1 MKRKKIVAAMVL
13 LLLVLM
19 TGTGITTYATG
30 INEEGETEL
39 VLSSQAYRSVQVTAG
54 GKVHVTQ
61 RINVEEGY
69 YYNPVFT
76 IASEENDSISFSNIK
91 VKNVNNQYGY
101 YYEDWITL
109 SEDEEQ
115 TVILEYDIN
124 ADEFASIGQFRYYIN
139 CVIPEYDYDE
149 NAEPITKDL
158 GKLWMEVSVISEK
171 IPPQLSI
178 TNGTEHYAVAG
189 TTVKVDF
196 TLENQGELQAMDTYV
211 EADYSAF
218 DKVLIPKYTPL
229 KQKLGNLSLRQSKQ
243 VSLSYKV
250 AEDAKTETIKL
261 PINVTYKL
269 ANGDSGSSVIYV
281 YIHVVGK
288 QVSEPEM
295 AIISGTEHYA
305 NAGETIEMKFT
316 LENQGE
322 AKAMDVSVEANYS
335 AFDKLL
341 VPKYTPLKQKFDAI
355 ASGQSKEVTLKFQ
368 VAEAAETQLIKLPI
382 QVNYNLEDGTKQPQ
396 VEEYIYLYITGK
408 PEPEQQTTLLLLNT
422 VKQSPEQ
429 PTAGEKIKISFYLE
443 NAGNA
448 DVKNIK
454 VSAVGLSA
462 ASFEPL
468 DSEPYKF
475 ISEIKKGKKK
485 KVELALKVGEDI
497 PKGLNTLNVQY
508 SYDVEGDYGI
518 TTETENVTLYILDV
532 QNPDEDEVVISRPK
546 LMVSNFYTNVEE
558 VKAGSIFDFTFDI
571 LNTNDSIAA
580 KNIKVTVTGASNA
593 FSVTAGGNSFFV
605 NEIKPQET
613 APITINLK
621 ASAAATTG
629 AYPIQIK
636 IEYEYEGMVATATYS
651 GEVVDEEILL
661 QVKENLRP
669 SVENIYVGSWDT
681 PMVNQ
686 PTVMNFEFYNMG
698 KSTLNNTYVTIEG
711 DFMLSNGSNSYY
723 IGNIAA
729 GMPEYIEFDVVPLVE
744 GDAVGKMIIH
754 MEDSNGDEVTM
765 EKEFTAYIMG
775 EMMWEDPGMFED
787 PGYINPGY
795 MDPSMPVDGDV
806 AKKPIVNLWV
816 FLGIQAAILIIV
828 IPVTRAIRLAAYRRK
843 IKKEDAI

>member
-1 MKRKKIVAAMVL
+1 MKKKGIMAAIVL
-13 LLLVLM
+13 LLFVLL

-30 INEEGETEL
+30 VNEESETEL
-39 VLSSQAYRSVQVTAG
+39 VLTSQAYRSVQVTAG
-54 GKVHVTQ
+54 GKVHVSL
-61 RINVEEGY
+61 RLNVEDGY
-69 YYNPVFT
+69 YDNPIFT
-76 IASEENDSISFSNIK
+76 IASEKNDSISFSNIK
-91 VKNVNNQYGY
+91 AKNVHPWGSYDD
-101 YYEDWITL
+101 EDIIYL
-109 SEDEEQ
+109 SDDDDDH
-115 TVILEYDIN
+115 VLVLEYDIN
-124 ADEFASIGQFRYYIN
+124 ADDFASIGQFRYYIS
-139 CVIPEYDYDE
+139 CVIPEYDYDAE
-149 NAEPITKDL
+149 TAEPIEKNL
-158 GKLWMEVSVISEK
+158 GKLWMEVSVTSEK

-178 TNGTEHYAVAG
+178 TQGMEQYAKAGGTVNI
-189 TTVKVDF
+189 DF
-196 TLENQGELQAMDTYV
+196 TIENQGELRAMDTYV
-211 EADYSAF
+211 EADYSAY

-229 KQKLGNLSLRQSKQ
+229 KQKLGNIVLHQSKT

-250 AEDAKTETIKL
+250 AEDAPSETIKL
-261 PINVTYKL
+261 PINVTFKL
-269 ANGDSGSSVIYV
+269 ENGEERSSVLYV
-281 YIHVVGK
+281 YIHVAGK
-288 QVSEPEM
+288 AEPTPT
-295 AIISGTEHYA
+295 ATP
-305 NAGETIEMKFT
+305 TPT
-316 LENQGE
+316 PTP
-322 AKAMDVSVEANYS
+322 
-335 AFDKLL
+335 
-341 VPKYTPLKQKFDAI
+341 VP
-355 ASGQSKEVTLKFQ
+355 E
-368 VAEAAETQLIKLPI
+368 
-382 QVNYNLEDGTKQPQ
+382 
-396 VEEYIYLYITGK
+396 
-408 PEPEQQTTLLLLNT
+408 TTLLLLNT
-422 VKQSPEQ
+422 VKQSPSE
-429 PTAGEKIKISFYLE
+429 PMAGEKIKISFYLE
-443 NAGNA
+443 NAGTA
-448 DVKNIK
+448 AVKNVK

-462 ASFEPL
+462 NGFEPL

-485 KVELALKVGEDI
+485 KVELSLKVGEEI
-497 PKGLNTLNVQY
+497 PKGLNTLNIQY
-508 SYDVEGDYGI
+508 SFDVEGDYGI

-532 QNPDEDEVVISRPK
+532 QNPDEEDMIISRPK

-558 VKAGSIFDFTFDI
+558 VKAGGVFDFTFDI

-580 KNIKVTVTGASNA
+580 QNIKVTVTGASNA

-651 GEVVDEEILL
+651 GEVVEEEILL

-698 KSTLNNTYVTIEG
+698 KSTLNNTYVTMEG
-711 DFMLSNGSNSYY
+711 DFMLANGSNSFY
-723 IGNIAA
+723 IGNIVS
-729 GMPEYIEFDVVPLVE
+729 GMPEYIEFDIVPLVE
-744 GDAVGKMIIH
+744 GDAVGKLIIH

-787 PGYINPGY
+787 PGYMNPGY
-795 MDPSMPVDGDV
+795 MDPSMPVDGEA
-806 AKKPIVNLWV
+806 AKEPIVNLWV